1 MASTNERPG
10 RITQGARFK
19 ETGSGAVI
27 ASANRTYYMQTIAQQ
42 VVYWAGVGKK
52 QL

>member
-27 ASANRTYYMQTIAQQ
+27 ASANRTYMQTIAQQ
-42 VVYWAGVGKK
+42 VVDWAGVGKK